1 MTISIVTGAASGIG
15 NAVAA
20 RLVQLGHRVIGLDIA
35 APTQATPGVEYVRAD
50 LSTESGLDTVL
61 TALESLGVSEFNSL
75 VHCAGIGQFSR
86 LQDTQRAQWE
96 RILRVNL
103 FSTIG
108 LAQVLSPMVVD
119 GGSIVFFGS
128 GTVYKGPK
136 ELFAYVAS
144 KGGVIAFA
152 RALAEE
158 LGERNITVN
167 VVSPG
172 ITETPMIVPMAHT
185 VDANVAGRAIKRKA
199 IPEDIVGTVQYL
211 ISAHSRFVTGQA
223 ISVDGGS
230 TKH

>member
-1 MTISIVTGAASGIG
+1 MTISIVTGASSGIG
-15 NAVAA
+15 AAVAA
-20 RLVQLGHRVIGLDIA
+20 QLVQDGHRVIGLDIS
-35 APTQATPGVEYVRAD
+35 APLEVNPGVEYIMAD

-61 TALESLGVSEFNSL
+61 SGLQALGVSEFNSL

-86 LQDTQRAQWE
+86 LHDTERAQWE

-103 FSTIG
+103 FSAIG
-108 LAQVLSPMVVD
+108 LAQVLSPLVVN

-144 KGGVIAFA
+144 KGGVIAFS

-158 LGERNITVN
+158 LGDRSITVN

-185 VDANVAGRAIKRKA
+185 VDANVSGRAIKRKA

-211 ISAHSRFVTGQA
+211 ISAQSRFVTGQA

>member
-1 MTISIVTGAASGIG
+1 MTIGIVTGASSGIG
-15 NAVAA
+15 RAVAA
-20 RLVQLGHRVIGLDIA
+20 QLVQSGHRVIGLDIA
-35 APTQATPGVEYVRAD
+35 APEDPSPGVEYIQAD

-61 TALESLGVSEFNSL
+61 AALASLGITEMDSL

-86 LQDTQRAQWE
+86 LQDTAREQWE

-108 LAQVLSPMVVD
+108 LAQVLSPLVVN

-152 RALAEE
+152 RSLAEE
-158 LGERNITVN
+158 LGERQITVN
-167 VVSPG
+167 VVCPG
-172 ITETPMIVPMAHT
+172 ITETPMIATMVHT
-185 VDANVAGRAIKRKA
+185 VDANVATRAIKRKA

-211 ISAHSRFVTGQA
+211 ISEHSRFVTGQA

>member
-1 MTISIVTGAASGIG
+1 MAISIVTGASSGIG
-15 NAVAA
+15 RAVAA
-20 RLVQLGHRVIGLDIA
+20 RLVQLGHRVIGLDIVPPDEVLA
-35 APTQATPGVEYVRAD
+35 GVEYVETD
-50 LSTESGLDTVL
+50 LSTESGLEAVL
-61 TALESLGVSEFNSL
+61 AALESLNITQINSI

-86 LQDTQRAQWE
+86 LHETERAQWE

-103 FSTIG
+103 FGTIG
-108 LAQVLSPMVVD
+108 LAQVLSPKVVD

-152 RALAEE
+152 RSLAEE
-158 LGERNITVN
+158 LGERSITVN

-172 ITETPMIVPMAHT
+172 ITETPMIATMAHT
-185 VDANVAGRAIKRKA
+185 VDANVATRSIKRKA
-199 IPEDIVGTVQYL
+199 IPEDIVGTVLYL
-211 ISAHSRFVTGQA
+211 ISNHSRFVTGQA

>member
-1 MTISIVTGAASGIG
+1 MTISIVTGASSGIG
-15 NAVAA
+15 RAVAS
-20 RLVQLGHRVIGLDIA
+20 RLVELGHRVIGLDIA
-35 APTQATPGVEYVRAD
+35 QPDEAMTGVEYVEAD
-50 LSTESGLDTVL
+50 LSTEDGLDAVL
-61 TALESLGVSEFNSL
+61 AALDSLEISEINSI

-86 LQDTQRAQWE
+86 LQETDRAQWE

-103 FSTIG
+103 FGAIG
-108 LAQVLSPMVVD
+108 LAQVLSPKVVD

-152 RALAEE
+152 RSLAEE
-158 LGERNITVN
+158 LGERHITVN
-167 VVSPG
+167 VVCPG
-172 ITETPMIVPMAHT
+172 ITETPMIAAMAHT
-185 VDANVAGRAIKRKA
+185 VDANVASRSIKRKA
-199 IPEDIVGTVQYL
+199 IPEDIVGTVLYL
-211 ISAHSRFVTGQA
+211 ISEHSRFVTGQS

>member
-15 NAVAA
+15 QAVAA
-20 RLVQLGHRVIGLDIA
+20 RLVALGHRVIGLDIT
-35 APTQATPGVEYVRAD
+35 APSEPAPGVEYVQAD
-50 LSTESGLDTVL
+50 LSTESGLGIVVE
-61 TALESLGVSEFNSL
+61 ALDALAISTFDSL

-86 LQDTQRAQWE
+86 LQDTERAQWE

-103 FSTIG
+103 FSAIG
-108 LAQVLSPMVVD
+108 LAQVLSPRVVD

-172 ITETPMIVPMAHT
+172 ITETPMIMPMAHT
-185 VDANVAGRAIKRKA
+185 VDANVAGRSIKRKA
-199 IPEDIVGTVQYL
+199 IPDDIVGTVLYL
-211 ISAHSRFVTGQA
+211 ISEHSRFVTGQA